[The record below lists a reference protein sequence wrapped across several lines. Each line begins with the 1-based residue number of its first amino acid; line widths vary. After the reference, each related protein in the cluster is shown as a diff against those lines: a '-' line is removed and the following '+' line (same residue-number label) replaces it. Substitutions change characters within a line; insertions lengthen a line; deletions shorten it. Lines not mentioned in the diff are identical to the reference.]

1 MGAEEEIDKETCI
14 KITFFPNFFVYFEEI
29 VYLCRLLSA

>member
-14 KITFFPNFFVYFEEI
+14 KITFFPKFFVYFGENT
-29 VYLCRLLSA
+29 YLCRLLSA